1 MRFCQIAPLALWA
14 GAGAASGSQLF
25 HDTFQ
30 LNELPDMVSLADAKL
45 KDIVL
50 PDSLSDFTEWIGGIA
65 EPRAFGLQPR
75 QKQCVDAGY
84 SVSDAVL
91 KAAPVSPPAAVA
103 ATPKNAA
110 PAAVTIHH
118 HKSVAAATIKSTETV
133 TTTKM
138 KTVRVTTDIEP
149 DTGNAPEFTCVPMTA
164 TNDEGATLELDE
176 GCTLHYEPPRAT
188 TTDDSAARLRR
199 DAATAPAHVNRGHN
213 PLVRQVSCTPYT
225 IYTTTEWETETETE
239 TGTKTVTVQ
248 GEDATFSCPEMEVT
262 NDVGDTLALDAEC
275 VLSFTPAK
283 TTSSEEGASA
293 QDQPT
298 NVPARTGEGTT
309 TVTAT
314 AGSGGSNDNSGS
326 FERASLSLTL
336 SFAGIAMLSNGEDG
350 LQNGS
355 CRFILTRTSDMSH
368 SQNKTQANQHGESE
382 ALLAPTANSSDSSE
396 TSSETSS
403 DSDST
408 FSSKLQ
414 SFYSRNIGLFY
425 VLVAQLFASIM
436 SMTTRLLETGFET
449 KFHALQIIFV
459 RMLATALIGSVY
471 MWYSLSYL
479 DISDATVI
487 TFLVPTLTAFIA
499 WVALREPFTVKEA
512 TAGFIAFA
520 GVLFVAR
527 PAFLFPESWRTL
539 SELESRAVD
548 PNFTA
553 DGGILPPVKATPQE
567 RTIAILCAIFGS
579 FAAATAYATIRVI
592 GKRAHSLVSVNY
604 FAVLATVSS
613 FLVIMIHPDLQFEI
627 PKTIAEW
634 CLLLSIG
641 VSGFLLQ
648 LLLTEGLQREKAG
661 RATNLIYVQMVFAL
675 IIERIVWGTTPPITS
690 FIGSALIIGSAIWVS
705 LQKKAPAEPRPLLD
719 EERRQQ

>member
-1 MRFCQIAPLALWA
+1 MRFSQIAPLALWV
-14 GAGAASGSQLF
+14 GKGAASGNQLF

-30 LNELPDMVSLADAKL
+30 LNELPNMVSLADAKM

-65 EPRAFGLQPR
+65 EPQAFGLQPR
-75 QKQCVDAGY
+75 QRQCVDPGY
-84 SVSDAVL
+84 LED
-91 KAAPVSPPAAVA
+91 
-103 ATPKNAA
+103 
-110 PAAVTIHH
+110 
-118 HKSVAAATIKSTETV
+118 AAAEARPSAVHPDATTPTRQSAVVTSVEIVPRDMTACQAVDVVLLVRSDVEIASAITREQQLAVPALELYGPVQSPVTAVQVDIVPILLPNGVARMSTDTV

-149 DTGNAPEFTCVPMTA
+149 ETGDAPEFTCVPMTA

-176 GCTLHYEPPRAT
+176 GCTLHYEPPEAT

-199 DAATAPAHVNRGHN
+199 DAATAPAHVNRGIN
-213 PLVRQVSCTPYT
+213 LLGRQLSCTPFTTYT
-225 IYTTTEWETETETE
+225 RTEWETETETE

-275 VLSFTPAK
+275 VLSFTPAE

-298 NVPARTGEGTT
+298 NVPSGTGESTT

-314 AGSGGSNDNSGS
+314 AGSGGSNDNS
-326 FERASLSLTL
+326 
-336 SFAGIAMLSNGEDG
+336 D
-350 LQNGS
+350 
-355 CRFILTRTSDMSH
+355 
-368 SQNKTQANQHGESE
+368 
-382 ALLAPTANSSDSSE
+382 
-396 TSSETSS
+396 
-403 DSDST
+403 
-408 FSSKLQ
+408 
-414 SFYSRNIGLFY
+414 
-425 VLVAQLFASIM
+425 
-436 SMTTRLLETGFET
+436 
-449 KFHALQIIFV
+449 
-459 RMLATALIGSVY
+459 
-471 MWYSLSYL
+471 SLSYL

-512 TAGFIAFA
+512 SAGFIAFA

-548 PNFTA
+548 PDFTT

-613 FLVIMIHPDLQFEI
+613 FLIIMIHPDLQFEI

-641 VSGFLLQ
+641 ISGFLLQ

-705 LQKKAPAEPRPLLD
+705 LQKKAPADPRPLLD